1 MAHSVRRHLDV
12 HIDAYDRA
20 IRRFIPG
27 YEEMLSVAA
36 EAVASAAPSHVVDL
50 GAGTGALAASVL
62 ERPAVGTVELLD
74 IDPEMME
81 QARIRLGGFGDRARF
96 TSGSYFDPLP
106 RCGAVCASLSL
117 HHIPSLS
124 RKAVLYESIYAA
136 LEKGGCLR
144 ERRRHDAPGRAGSG
158 RGVRILGSPQRD
170 PRDLGRAGTGQL
182 RGLGRGGHVL
192 SRRGGARGVGG
203 SRLRSG
209 VRLAECTD
217 QRLGGE
223 EGAVVV
229 DPDLPYSRNIRVRVR
244 SNASAKARLSASE

>member
-136 LEKGGCLR
+136 LEKGGVFVNA
-144 ERRRHDAPGRAGSG
+144 D
-158 RGVRILGSPQRD
+158 VMT
-170 PRDLGRAGTGQL
+170 PRDGPDRDAEYESWVAHNVTHGISAEQARDNFAAWAEEDTYFPVEEELEALEGAGFE
-182 RGLGRGGHVL
+182 
-192 SRRGGARGVGG
+192 
-203 SRLRSG
+203 
-209 VRLAECTD
+209 AEC
-217 QRLGGE
+217 
-223 EGAVVV
+223 VW
-229 DPDLPYSRNIRVRVR
+229 RNAPTSVLV
-244 SNASAKARLSASE
+244 ARKVP